1 MNSRNSR
8 IDSLCTLLGL
18 SERRFNGNVTDVEK
32 DIDYLAVEEKL
43 SKLRADSIEYL
54 EAALK

>member
-1 MNSRNSR
+1 MRNSR